1 MVPRVV
7 EHAVAESH
15 HVVVGHRGVAVTAD
29 AMYLPIRGLYDSDP
43 GTWPTRLLDRNRR
56 RRRVGGDGVHGAA
69 YRCSTGCNTGLAT
82 DRPLVLYSYV
92 RWPSRGRAWMLLREC
107 GGGEDTTST
116 TELSPHRQAEE
127 PETRAT
133 IPWRRH
139 GYAFPSSVSIFPG
152 FISLAF
158 IHLHTSPSDQ
168 CLAISDASFLLQTA
182 TLDTCRRPTA
192 HLASLM
198 TRLMNALRIRFS
210 L

>member
-15 HVVVGHRGVAVTAD
+15 HVVVGHRGVAVTVD

-127 PETRAT
+127 PENTRDNTMAASRLCLPIFRFYFSGLHLFSIHSSSYQPFGSMFSHLRCFLPT
-133 IPWRRH
+133 SDRNSRH
-139 GYAFPSSVSIFPG
+139 LPSTDSAP
-152 FISLAF
+152 
-158 IHLHTSPSDQ
+158 
-168 CLAISDASFLLQTA
+168 C
-182 TLDTCRRPTA
+182 
-192 HLASLM
+192 
-198 TRLMNALRIRFS
+198 
-210 L
+210 